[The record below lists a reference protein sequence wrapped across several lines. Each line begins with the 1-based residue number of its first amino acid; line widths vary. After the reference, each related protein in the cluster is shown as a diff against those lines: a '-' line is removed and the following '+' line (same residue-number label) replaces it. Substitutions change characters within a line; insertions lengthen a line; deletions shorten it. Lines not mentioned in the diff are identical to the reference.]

1 MTLFLLNLS
10 VADLFLSVL
19 EPPFSVAYVTSTD
32 KLPFSHRGCKSLA
45 IIRHIAAFVVWL
57 SLGVIALSR

>member
-19 EPPFSVAYVTSTD
+19 EPPFSVAYIISTD
-32 KLPFSHRGCKSLA
+32 RLPFSHRGCKTLA
-45 IIRHIAAFVVWL
+45 ALRHAVAFVVWL
-57 SLGVIALSR
+57 SLGIIALSR